1 MRHLVVMLE
10 QRNWERCQTCLQ
22 IINFQ
27 FITFNLLFVSLVYQ
41 TVGTASVSNKAIKL
55 AIIQACDLD
64 EINSEDIMKSKKYS
78 PLQRYPD
85 HICLQAGSGP
95 CV

>member
-1 MRHLVVMLE
+1 MSDLLVYKV
-10 QRNWERCQTCLQ
+10 
-22 IINFQ
+22 INFQ

-41 TVGTASVSNKAIKL
+41 AVGTASVSNKAIKL

-64 EINSEDIMKSKKYS
+64 EINSEDIMKSKKYL
-78 PLQRYPD
+78 PLQKYPD
-85 HICLQAGSGP
+85 YICLQAGSGP